1 MQRVLYNVLRWLAI
15 VSKIFNHR
23 LYMRLIV
30 KAYRV
35 GGANIIGT
43 PAYIDS
49 SAHIDASGGLTIG
62 EGVVISV
69 NVILLTHDWS
79 FLKRYMARK
88 VVADGVYF
96 EKLAFKPVCIGAE
109 TFIGAGAIIL
119 PGTTIGK
126 FCIVGAGAV
135 VKGDIP
141 DYAIVVGNP
150 ATCIGDTRDEKFKLV
165 VDNP

>member
-1 MQRVLYNVLRWLAI
+1 MLRNNESLDVLIEYFGI
-15 VSKIFNHR
+15 
-23 LYMRLIV
+23 
-30 KAYRV
+30 
-35 GGANIIGT
+35 GAS
-43 PAYIDS
+43 DS
-49 SAHIDASGGLTIG
+49 LLQSTGMALQTIG

-69 NVILLTHDWS
+69 NVFLLTHDWS
-79 FLKRYMARK
+79 LLKRYMARK

-96 EKLAFKPVCIGAE
+96 EKLAFKPLSIGAE

-126 FCIVGAGAV
+126 YCIVGAGAV
-135 VKGDIP
+135 VKGNVP

>member
-1 MQRVLYNVLRWLAI
+1 MRRVLYNVLRWLAI

-23 LYMRLIV
+23 LYMKLIV
-30 KAYRV
+30 KAYRLA
-35 GGANIIGT
+35 GADIIGT

-79 FLKRYMARK
+79 LLKRYMARN
-88 VVADGVYF
+88 VVADGMNF
-96 EKLAFKPVCIGAE
+96 EKLAFKPVCIGVE

-126 FCIVGAGAV
+126 YCIVGAGAV
-135 VKGDIP
+135 VKANVP